1 MGYSVRAYFCQENG
15 DEEADEPAPDLVD
28 VPVIR
33 FRATDYVTTVRRA
46 LSR

>member
-1 MGYSVRAYFCQENG
+1 MADSVRAYFCQENG